1 MEDVILLG
9 AYISFSVIFNIVR
22 AIVEF
27 AAMILV
33 IFACIKYLRNK

>member
-1 MEDVILLG
+1 MIS
-9 AYISFSVIFNIVR
+9 AYVSFSVIFNIVR

-27 AAMILV
+27 AAMLLV